1 MNLEER
7 QDDYDEPLDN
17 ENAVEIKNSYFLWS
31 VSEFYLKHLF
41 LYFSSIS
48 LKIIY
53 KCCIKKKEKILH
65 VFKFLKII

>member
-31 VSEFYLKHLF
+31 VSEFYLKHVYFYIFLLF
-41 LYFSSIS
+41 L
-48 LKIIY
+48 
-53 KCCIKKKEKILH
+53 
-65 VFKFLKII
+65 

>member
-31 VSEFYLKHLF
+31 VSEFYLKHVYFYIFLLF
-41 LYFSSIS
+41 LWKLYINVVS
-48 LKIIY
+48 
-53 KCCIKKKEKILH
+53 KKKK
-65 VFKFLKII
+65 KFYMYLSF